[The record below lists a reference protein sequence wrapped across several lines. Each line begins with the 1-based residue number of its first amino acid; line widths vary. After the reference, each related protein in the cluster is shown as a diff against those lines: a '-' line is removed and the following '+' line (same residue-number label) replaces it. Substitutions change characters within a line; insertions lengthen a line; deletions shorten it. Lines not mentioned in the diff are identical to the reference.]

1 MLTVAAVRLSAG
13 EFRGAPGW
21 RRIMEAEAKR
31 RSAKDL
37 LARKQRAQESG
48 ERFGRFLG
56 NVAKGVIVGL
66 GLIFA
71 AILILWA
78 F

>member
-1 MLTVAAVRLSAG
+1 
-13 EFRGAPGW
+13 
-21 RRIMEAEAKR
+21 MEAEAKR